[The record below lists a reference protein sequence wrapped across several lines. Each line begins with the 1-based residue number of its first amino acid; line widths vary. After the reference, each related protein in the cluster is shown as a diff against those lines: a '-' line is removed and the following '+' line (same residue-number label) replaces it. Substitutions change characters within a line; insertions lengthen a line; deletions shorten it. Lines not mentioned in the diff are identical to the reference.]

1 VKRKIR
7 TNTPR
12 DAAGRTFK
20 ELKPQQANLNV
31 SLSSLTPKLFAP
43 LGAAASGLG
52 QLWFARRQNF
62 GLAFRL
68 KRISWATVGLLAA
81 FGSVAIGSTLV
92 WPARAPIVAQAP
104 SQLDPVSRQ
113 YLATA
118 PGMVEPVSE
127 EREVGSQVLGVIK
140 EVRVD
145 ENDEV
150 QEGQIIAVINNAE
163 QVARLASARAELA
176 LRRAELERCI
186 NGARIQERREARAA
200 LMEAEA
206 NLRLARTDYQRRVPL
221 AKTGVSSQASL
232 DLATSTLQASEARR
246 DAMAERLA
254 VLEAGSRA
262 EDIAAARA
270 RLSLA
275 EANVALAEA
284 LLDKTFIRSPVS
296 GTVLRRVRIAGEPV
310 TNMPPTPI
318 AAIGNLHGLR
328 VRAEVDETDVGQ
340 VVAGQ
345 RVEVTADAY
354 PNRKFGGAVY
364 RVSSRMGE
372 KQVLTGRPA
381 DRVDAKV
388 LQVLIDLDPGIKLPI
403 GLRVDVFFLRGPRL
417 SLAEGRSIAHQGGEP
432 FGRLYREHAD
442 GVQP

>member
-1 VKRKIR
+1 MKRKIR

-68 KRISWATVGLLAA
+68 KRNSWPTAGLLAA

-104 SQLDPVSRQ
+104 SQLEPVSRQ

-127 EREVGSQVLGVIK
+127 EREVGSQVIGVIK

-403 GLRVDVFFLRGPRL
+403 GLRVDVFFLGGPRL

-432 FGRLYREHAD
+432 FGGLDREHAD

>member
-1 VKRKIR
+1 MKRKIR

-68 KRISWATVGLLAA
+68 KRNSWATVGLLAA

-104 SQLDPVSRQ
+104 SQLEPVSRQ

-127 EREVGSQVLGVIK
+127 EREVGSQVIGVIK

-403 GLRVDVFFLRGPRL
+403 GLRVDVFFLGGPRL

-432 FGRLYREHAD
+432 FGGLYREHAD
-442 GVQP
+442 GVQH

>member
-1 VKRKIR
+1 MKRKIR
-7 TNTPR
+7 TNTLR

-68 KRISWATVGLLAA
+68 KRNSWPTAGLLAA

-104 SQLDPVSRQ
+104 SQLEPVSRQ

-127 EREVGSQVLGVIK
+127 EREVGSQVIGVIK

-403 GLRVDVFFLRGPRL
+403 GLRVDVFFLGGPRL

-432 FGRLYREHAD
+432 FGGLYREHAD

>member
-1 VKRKIR
+1 MKRKIR
-7 TNTPR
+7 TNTLR

-68 KRISWATVGLLAA
+68 KRNSWATVGLLAA

-104 SQLDPVSRQ
+104 SQLEPVSRQ

-127 EREVGSQVLGVIK
+127 EREVGSQVIGVIK

-403 GLRVDVFFLRGPRL
+403 GLRVDVFFLGGPRL

-432 FGRLYREHAD
+432 FGGLYREHAD

>member
-1 VKRKIR
+1 MKRKIR

-68 KRISWATVGLLAA
+68 KRNSWPTVGLLAA

-104 SQLDPVSRQ
+104 SQLEPVSRQ

-127 EREVGSQVLGVIK
+127 EREVGSQVIGVIK

-403 GLRVDVFFLRGPRL
+403 GLRVDVFFLGGPRL

-432 FGRLYREHAD
+432 FGGLYREHAD

>member
-7 TNTPR
+7 TNTLR

-68 KRISWATVGLLAA
+68 KRNSWPTVGLLAA

-104 SQLDPVSRQ
+104 SQLEPVSRQ

-127 EREVGSQVLGVIK
+127 EREVGSQVIGVIK

-403 GLRVDVFFLRGPRL
+403 GLRVDVFFLGGPRL

-432 FGRLYREHAD
+432 FGGLYREHAD

>member
-7 TNTPR
+7 TNTLR

-68 KRISWATVGLLAA
+68 KRNSWATVGLLAA

-104 SQLDPVSRQ
+104 SQLEPVSRQ

-127 EREVGSQVLGVIK
+127 EREVGSQVIGVIK

-403 GLRVDVFFLRGPRL
+403 GLRVDVFFLGGPRL

-432 FGRLYREHAD
+432 FGGLYREHAD

>member
-68 KRISWATVGLLAA
+68 KRNSWATVGLLAA

-104 SQLDPVSRQ
+104 SQLEPVSRQ

-127 EREVGSQVLGVIK
+127 EREVGSQVIGVIK

-403 GLRVDVFFLRGPRL
+403 GLRVDVFFLGGPRL

-432 FGRLYREHAD
+432 FGGLYREHAD

>member
-1 VKRKIR
+1 MKRKIR
-7 TNTPR
+7 TNTLR

-68 KRISWATVGLLAA
+68 KRNSWPTVGLLAA

-104 SQLDPVSRQ
+104 SQLEPVSRQ

-127 EREVGSQVLGVIK
+127 EREVGSQVIGVIK

-403 GLRVDVFFLRGPRL
+403 GLRVDVFFLGGPRL

-432 FGRLYREHAD
+432 FGGLYREHAD

>member
-1 VKRKIR
+1 
-7 TNTPR
+7 
-12 DAAGRTFK
+12 
-20 ELKPQQANLNV
+20 
-31 SLSSLTPKLFAP
+31 
-43 LGAAASGLG
+43 
-52 QLWFARRQNF
+52 
-62 GLAFRL
+62 
-68 KRISWATVGLLAA
+68 
-81 FGSVAIGSTLV
+81 
-92 WPARAPIVAQAP
+92 
-104 SQLDPVSRQ
+104 
-113 YLATA
+113 
-118 PGMVEPVSE
+118 MVEPVSE
-127 EREVGSQVLGVIK
+127 EREVGSQVIGVIK

-403 GLRVDVFFLRGPRL
+403 GLRVDVFFLGGPRL

-432 FGRLYREHAD
+432 FGGLYREHAD

>member
-1 VKRKIR
+1 MKRKIR

-68 KRISWATVGLLAA
+68 KRNSWATVGLLAA

-104 SQLDPVSRQ
+104 SQLEPVSRQ

-127 EREVGSQVLGVIK
+127 EREVGSQVIGVIK

-403 GLRVDVFFLRGPRL
+403 GLRVDVFFLGGPRL

-432 FGRLYREHAD
+432 FGGLYREHAD